1 MLSNIRYQYVV
12 IFRSTPCVGLSFHCT
27 KPLLSLGATPP
38 PSNPP
43 GGWGSKDEVVVFH
56 VRTIMYLYSYSI
68 TNFNSPAAI
77 VGQQYSRSN
86 SNLVPVYAPSSTL
99 YIAQAVQTQ
108 TSPHKWLRHPTSD
121 YVTPQV
127 ITSCTEII
135 HCNKVS
141 RQLVQ
146 QSVVSAKAHKKAL
159 LVSEVGTAMPR
170 RVAYAYHFHLSSEVC
185 HDVAIKNPLSFGVQ
199 VVNYTSIFMLDHR

>member
-1 MLSNIRYQYVV
+1 M
-12 IFRSTPCVGLSFHCT
+12 
-27 KPLLSLGATPP
+27 
-38 PSNPP
+38 
-43 GGWGSKDEVVVFH
+43 
-56 VRTIMYLYSYSI
+56 
-68 TNFNSPAAI
+68 
-77 VGQQYSRSN
+77 
-86 SNLVPVYAPSSTL
+86 
-99 YIAQAVQTQ
+99 
-108 TSPHKWLRHPTSD
+108 
-121 YVTPQV
+121 

-185 HDVAIKNPLSFGVQ
+185 LDVKNPLSFGVQ
-199 VVNYTSIFMLDHR
+199 AVNYTIDNDYTSIFMLDPPHSTTVSPDSFPVQGVTGHAPYGKKSGHHSNPTTAPP